1 MRITRVAALIVA
13 VILIS
18 LVSYHCVR
26 LQQRIDFLETEQLA
40 LKEELEGLESLA
52 PEQEHAV
59 IFLIKS
65 APTDFFLVPVNR
77 PVKGPLNP
85 TTALQA
91 LIDGPLTHENLEP
104 SVPPTTR
111 LLGLSIY
118 RGLATVNFSDE
129 IIRDFNGGALIESYL
144 IKAIVNTL
152 TEFPEID
159 RVQFL
164 VEGEPVESI
173 GGHILIIDPIE
184 RAKDD

>member
-1 MRITRVAALIVA
+1 MRVLRVAALIAA
-13 VILIS
+13 VV
-18 LVSYHCVR
+18 LVGLAGYR
-26 LQQRIDFLETEQLA
+26 FMALQQRINLVETEQLA
-40 LKEELEGLESLA
+40 LQEKLEGLEL
-52 PEQEHAV
+52 PGLEQEHAV

-65 APTDFFLVPVNR
+65 APTDFYLVPVNR
-77 PVKGPLNP
+77 DVTGPVNP

-91 LIDGPLTHENLEP
+91 LLNGPLSHEDLEP

-118 RGLATVNFSDE
+118 RGLATVNFSGE

-144 IKAIVNTL
+144 IKAVVNTL

-173 GGHILIIDPIE
+173 GGHILITDPIE
-184 RAKDD
+184 RSG

>member
-1 MRITRVAALIVA
+1 MRAARTTTLTVA
-13 VILIS
+13 VILVA
-18 LVSYHCVR
+18 LAGYQFVT
-26 LQQRIDFLETEQLA
+26 LQQRIKLIEAEQLA
-40 LKEELEGLESLA
+40 FKEKLEELERSPLK
-52 PEQEHAV
+52 PEHAV

-65 APTDFFLVPVNR
+65 APTDFYLVPVNR
-77 PVKGPLNP
+77 AIAAPLSP

-91 LIDGPLTHENLEP
+91 LLAGPLSHEGLEP

-111 LLGLSIY
+111 LLGLSVY
-118 RGLATVNFSDE
+118 RGLATVNFSGE

-144 IKAIVNTL
+144 IQAVVNTL

-173 GGHILIIDPIE
+173 GGHILITDPIE
-184 RAKDD
+184 RSK